1 MSKVYYID
9 EITVDSTVD
18 ERRNWIN
25 GLNKSGYAGIKRGT
39 GMICDRRE
47 IIDAIPI
54 QANLMF
60 NVTKPKNV
68 TDGQIKKAAEKKP
81 EIKSKNGTE

>member
-1 MSKVYYID
+1 MSKVYYLD
-9 EITVDSTVD
+9 EVTVESTVD
-18 ERRNWIN
+18 ERVNWIN

-39 GMICDRRE
+39 GIICDRRE
-47 IIDAIPI
+47 IPDAIPI
-54 QANLMF
+54 QTNIMF

-81 EIKSKNGTE
+81 EIKNKNGTE